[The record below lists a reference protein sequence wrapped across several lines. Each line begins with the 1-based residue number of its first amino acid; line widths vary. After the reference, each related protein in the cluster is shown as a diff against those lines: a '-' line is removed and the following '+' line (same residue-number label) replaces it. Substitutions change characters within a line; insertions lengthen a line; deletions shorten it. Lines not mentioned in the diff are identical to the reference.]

1 MSEAEGFVFPDLDKS
16 KPYLGD
22 HKAVTT
28 LVNYFADQVLEA
40 ESGFRMGKP
49 EFKNAQA
56 RIQKLC
62 DTYGDMIMGENPDV
76 ESAPWQNRDR
86 LGFVIRRTIPG
97 IKFGDDYGRKYF
109 EYLAL
114 ALINYNRRMERGEAA
129 ESIGQQIRVDLNDA
143 IKLILG
149 LKQVPE

>member
-22 HKAVTT
+22 HKAVST
-28 LVNYFADQVLEA
+28 LINYFADQVLEA

-49 EFKNAQA
+49 EFRNAQQ

-62 DTYGDMIMGENPDV
+62 DAYGDMIMGENPNV
-76 ESAPWQNRDR
+76 EAAPWQNRDR

-97 IKFGDDYGRKYF
+97 IKYGDDYGRRYF

-114 ALINYNRRMERGEAA
+114 QIIKRNRQLERGEAA
-129 ESIGQQIRVDLNDA
+129 ESVGLQLRFTLDEA

-149 LKQVPE
+149 LKKVPE